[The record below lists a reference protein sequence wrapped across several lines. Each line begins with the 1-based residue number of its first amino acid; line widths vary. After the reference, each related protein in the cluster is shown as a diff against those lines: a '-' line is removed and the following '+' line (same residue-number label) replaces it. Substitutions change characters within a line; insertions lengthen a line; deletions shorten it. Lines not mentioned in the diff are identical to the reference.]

1 MTGSSQQQPLTVH
14 VKYGDV
20 EYTFSGS
27 LEEVWTALNRFFA
40 EHAPTFQI
48 AKALALSVDLQRLAE
63 DCKGL
68 IVFADNAPHLLV
80 PKEKLTDNETLA
92 LCLLAAHLG
101 FRLGMLKTD
110 VLTREE
116 LQAKLGKNPKITS
129 TRLGEL
135 VKAEIAEKTS
145 EGGYRITSFGVFQ
158 MRREWLPRIRAKLGL

>member
-1 MTGSSQQQPLTVH
+1 MTSEPQITVSI
-14 VKYGDV
+14 KYGGV
-20 EYTFSGS
+20 EQTFSGGI
-27 LEEVWTALNRFFA
+27 EEVWAAVNKFFSDFVPAFKISRALV
-40 EHAPTFQI
+40 
-48 AKALALSVDLQRLAE
+48 LSADLQRLAD
-63 DCKGL
+63 DCKSLVG
-68 IVFADNAPHLLV
+68 FADNLPHLLV

-110 VLTREE
+110 VLTRDE

-145 EGGYRITSFGVFQ
+145 DGSFRITSFGVVQ
-158 MRREWLPRIRAKLGL
+158 MQREWIPRIKAKLGL

>member
-1 MTGSSQQQPLTVH
+1 MTAEEAKITVS
-14 VKYGDV
+14 VKYGGV
-20 EYTFSGS
+20 EQTFSGS
-27 LEEVWTALNRFFA
+27 LEEVWAALNRFFSELIPA
-40 EHAPTFQI
+40 LQI
-48 AKALALSVDLQRLAE
+48 AKALVLSVDLQKLVE

-68 IVFADNAPHLLV
+68 IGFADNAPHLLV

-92 LCLLAAHLG
+92 LNLLAVHIG

-116 LQAKLGKNPKITS
+116 LQARLGKNPKITS

-135 VKAEIAEKTS
+135 VKSEIAEKT

-158 MRREWLPRIRAKLGL
+158 MQREWLPKIKAKLGL

>member
-1 MTGSSQQQPLTVH
+1 MTSEENQITVS

-20 EYTFSGS
+20 EQTFSGS
-27 LEEVWTALNRFFA
+27 PEEVWAALNKFFSELIPA
-40 EHAPTFQI
+40 FQI
-48 AKALALSVDLQRLAE
+48 AKALVLSVDMQKLVE

-68 IVFADNAPHLLV
+68 VGFADNMPHLLV

-92 LCLLAAHLG
+92 LHLLAAHIG

-116 LQAKLGKNPKITS
+116 LQARLGKNPKITS

-135 VKAEIAEKTS
+135 VKAEIVEKTS
-145 EGGYRITSFGVFQ
+145 EGSYRITSFGIFQ
-158 MRREWLPRIRAKLGL
+158 IQREWVPKIKAKLNL